1 MYNFYNA
8 PHSITVCYQHLKFS
22 KLMGKKVKTHY
33 YLICIH
39 WVLILSLFHD
49 YLQTFLFLSIVFAF
63 FLLYYCY
70 FQSIEAKYIRVIIL
84 CKSIMVLF
92 FFQSAVCI
100 PLLFMVPLKK
110 TSINWEQKN
119 GGEVGLCYLSNTK
132 FSTCQYIRIRF
143 LVSPWRLSK

>member
-84 CKSIMVLF
+84 CKSIILHFFLVCCLYCTSAYDGYPLSKKMSMLLSMSVLPF
-92 FFQSAVCI
+92 ESKFYI
-100 PLLFMVPLKK
+100 LL
-110 TSINWEQKN
+110 
-119 GGEVGLCYLSNTK
+119 
-132 FSTCQYIRIRF
+132 RRF
-143 LVSPWRLSK
+143 LPHWHIKFWEFSPN